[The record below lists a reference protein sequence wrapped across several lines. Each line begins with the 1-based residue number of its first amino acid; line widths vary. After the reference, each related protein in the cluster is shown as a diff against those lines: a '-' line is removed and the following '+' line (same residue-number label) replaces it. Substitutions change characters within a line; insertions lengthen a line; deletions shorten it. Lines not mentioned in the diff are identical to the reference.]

1 MLNKL
6 LNPYK
11 NLSKEIWILTLVTLI
26 NRAGAMVIPFLSL
39 YLTKSLGFSLKEVT
53 FIMLFY
59 GLGSLFGS
67 WIGGKLTDKI
77 GYHKVMYV
85 SLFIAGFMFFA
96 IQLLS
101 TFIQFAIGIFV
112 LTLITDVFRPAI
124 YVAMSSYSNKENRTR
139 SIALVRIA
147 INLGYAVGP
156 ATAGLMITKLSYG
169 WLFWI
174 DGVTAIIA
182 SIAIYYFLLQKKP
195 NTEEK
200 EIKKNRIIVK
210 PYKDVQFI
218 LFWFAVFLCG
228 VSFVQFIETW
238 PIFYDKIIHLTE
250 QQIGLLLALNGFII
264 FVLEMP
270 IVDYV
275 DKRYKHINL
284 ILFGFVL
291 FTLSFFV
298 LTISNELSMIIVSM
312 VLISVGEIFCF
323 PFSNTYALD
332 LAKKGNEG
340 EYMAFYTMTFSV
352 AFIVGPI
359 GMIIIESYG
368 FNMLWYVAT
377 AILIIGFLLVAII
390 KRKYQIRTI

>member
-77 GYHKVMYV
+77 GYHKVMYM

-156 ATAGLMITKLSYG
+156 ATAGLMITKLSYD

-182 SIAIYYFLLQKKP
+182 SIAIYYFLLQKKS

-200 EIKKNRIIVK
+200 EIKKNKIIVK

-218 LFWFAVFLCG
+218 LFWFAIFLCG

-291 FTLSFFV
+291 FILSFFV

>member
-264 FVLEMP
+264 FILEMP